1 MTLNPDTGD
10 NRFFVAKPATATH
23 TTITSNINPSTY
35 GQQIHLVAKISPD
48 SGPVPTTGNV
58 SWYDNGTLLGIAR
71 LTTIGT
77 ASWEPSTLTGGVH
90 SVTAVYPGSA
100 TLASST
106 SNVFKQ
112 TVNPASTRT
121 VISAAPSPATH
132 GQPVKLT
139 ATVVPTSGTR
149 AAA

>member
-1 MTLNPDTGD
+1 MGAQRD
-10 NRFFVAKPATATH
+10 R
-23 TTITSNINPSTY
+23 S
-35 GQQIHLVAKISPD
+35 
-48 SGPVPTTGNV
+48 V
-58 SWYDNGTLLGIAR
+58 S
-71 LTTIGT
+71 
-77 ASWEPSTLTGGVH
+77 S
-90 SVTAVYPGSA
+90 SA

-149 AAA
+149 ERGVKARSQIRGERGGGSQVGYERRIVSIVDRCVARSTFGGRISFAP